1 MHGADVAT
9 TIGWLGAF
17 LAVVLNVP
25 QTWRS
30 CRQRRVAGLS
40 PAARWL
46 AVLQS
51 TTWLVYGLTGG
62 GAVQVVANGLCLV
75 LHLAVLATLL
85 GLAPAARARRLLA
98 PQAAAS
104 AAWLAL
110 VAWTVSTGALDVA
123 SLAAVC
129 SVAYAVPQLVLLA
142 TDPRSTSGVSMQ
154 TTVLGV
160 VSHTCWT
167 AYGLLLGTPAVWLPS
182 LLSLLAGLATAALL
196 RPAPVRPISS
206 RELALAA

>member
-40 PAARWL
+40 PASRWL

-62 GAVQVVANGLCLV
+62 GAVQVVTNGLCLV

-98 PQAAAS
+98 PQAAGS

-110 VAWTVSTGALDVA
+110 VAWTVSTGAVDVA
-123 SLAAVC
+123 ALAAVC

-142 TDPRSTSGVSMQ
+142 TDPRSSSGVSMQ

-167 AYGLLLGTPAVWLPS
+167 AYGLLLGLPAVWLPA

-196 RPAPVRPISS
+196 RPAPARPISS